1 MYTYTY
7 PIQPTN
13 TTQHTSLNTSSVLAR
28 ENRTELCFRSD
39 HEKNSFLLLLPPS
52 FSSQPTNHL
61 SSLLSISPKK
71 KKTRIRSQLASR
83 GWTQPSL
90 AFRTN
95 KEQHAD
101 SSIRERGNPFH
112 SVLFYSCP
120 NELIPV
126 CISGYLSSAGSTS
139 YAKKERK
146 KSAIHAP
153 PNANEM

>member
-71 KKTRIRSQLASR
+71 KKQEFDPSWLAAGGHSHPLPSVR
-83 GWTQPSL
+83 TKNSTQIHQSE
-90 AFRTN
+90 R
-95 KEQHAD
+95 EGIH
-101 SSIRERGNPFH
+101 SI
-112 SVLFYSCP
+112 LFYSILFVS
-120 NELIPV
+120 NELIHT
-126 CISGYLSSAGSTS
+126 CLYIWLSILSWKYLIC
-139 YAKKERK
+139 KL
-146 KSAIHAP
+146 
-153 PNANEM
+153 